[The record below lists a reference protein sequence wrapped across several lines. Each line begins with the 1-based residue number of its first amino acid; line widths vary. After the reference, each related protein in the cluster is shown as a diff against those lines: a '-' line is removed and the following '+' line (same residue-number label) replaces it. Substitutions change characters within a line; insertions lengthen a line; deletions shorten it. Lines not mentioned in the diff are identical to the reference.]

1 MSRSNFEK
9 IMRKSWFFRNFS
21 VTFFNFFFKKYFFS
35 KNFRNFRKY
44 FFCDRILI
52 ILFLLCSYVS
62 LLSIPALF
70 ITNRARTE
78 KLRGEK
84 LWTVEKTRK
93 KHGFGG
99 FWNEIFPESNS
110 PQLPEH
116 LSRISDGIFT
126 QTRYVDASTELGE
139 SIGSG

>member
-1 MSRSNFEK
+1 MSRLDF
-9 IMRKSWFFRNFS
+9 RKKKSGFFKNLS
-21 VTFFNFFFKKYFFS
+21 VTFFNFFSKNIFFEKISNFS
-35 KNFRNFRKY
+35 KI

-70 ITNRARTE
+70 ITNRARTK
-78 KLRGEK
+78 KLREEK